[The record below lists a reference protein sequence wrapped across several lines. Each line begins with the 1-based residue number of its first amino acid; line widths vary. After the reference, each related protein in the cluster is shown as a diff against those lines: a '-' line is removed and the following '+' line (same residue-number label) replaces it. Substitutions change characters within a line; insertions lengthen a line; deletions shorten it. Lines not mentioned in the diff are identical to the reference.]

1 MALCQVVC
9 SYFVLIE
16 ARVNQFARE
25 LLASTKDP
33 SRLVDKTVTVFFNF
47 LPRRSRH
54 VIIIALG
61 KAGDPSPSPSAIAK
75 RPFGAMRLLRLAM
88 TVSATNFR
96 NT

>member
-1 MALCQVVC
+1 L
-9 SYFVLIE
+9 
-16 ARVNQFARE
+16 
-25 LLASTKDP
+25 T
-33 SRLVDKTVTVFFNF
+33 
-47 LPRRSRH
+47 RRSPFFSTSRPVEAGD

-61 KAGDPSPSPSAIAK
+61 KADDPSPSPSAIAK

>member
-1 MALCQVVC
+1 MALCQVVG

-33 SRLVDKTVTVFFNF
+33 SRLVDKTVVVFFNF
-47 LPRRSRH
+47 SPVEAGD

-61 KAGDPSPSPSAIAK
+61 KADDPSPSPSAIAK
-75 RPFGAMRLLRLAM
+75 RPFGAMRLLRLA
-88 TVSATNFR
+88 
-96 NT
+96 

>member
-1 MALCQVVC
+1 
-9 SYFVLIE
+9 
-16 ARVNQFARE
+16 
-25 LLASTKDP
+25 
-33 SRLVDKTVTVFFNF
+33 
-47 LPRRSRH
+47 

-61 KAGDPSPSPSAIAK
+61 KAGDPRPSPSAIAK